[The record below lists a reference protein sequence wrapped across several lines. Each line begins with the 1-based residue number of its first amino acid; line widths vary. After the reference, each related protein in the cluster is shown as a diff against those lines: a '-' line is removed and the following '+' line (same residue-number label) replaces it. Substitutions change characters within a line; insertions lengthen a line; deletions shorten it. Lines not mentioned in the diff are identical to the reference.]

1 MAHDSLRKS
10 VFELVNDLG
19 LDVVAFGGEFHSIE
33 EEDET
38 DQPERSVRVRAHSAK
53 VALSPPI
60 FLAAFVQTRHH
71 RHYIFGGSPESLPFH
86 PTAISVACEPSEF
99 NHLIEMLT
107 FLEGITKRFT
117 TPHSL

>member
-19 LDVVAFGGEFHSIE
+19 LDVVAFGGEFHSIA

-38 DQPERSVRVRAHSAK
+38 EQPERSVRVRTHSAK

-60 FLAAFVQTRHH
+60 FLAAFVQTRHY
-71 RHYIFGGSPESLPFH
+71 RHCILGGSPESLPFN
-86 PTAISVACEPSEF
+86 PTAVCVARTPSQF
-99 NHLIEMLT
+99 
-107 FLEGITKRFT
+107 K
-117 TPHSL
+117 PSY

>member
-38 DQPERSVRVRAHSAK
+38 DQPERSVRARTHLAQSRAEPSHFPRSFRPNAAPPALHPRWK
-53 VALSPPI
+53 PRVTTLSP
-60 FLAAFVQTRHH
+60 H
-71 RHYIFGGSPESLPFH
+71 
-86 PTAISVACEPSEF
+86 
-99 NHLIEMLT
+99 
-107 FLEGITKRFT
+107 
-117 TPHSL
+117 HSLLCM